1 MGSIHAEEFVIGQ
14 NFGNHE
20 REMMD
25 RFKWMVGPS
34 YEFSGQFH
42 AEEGFVVWQPI
53 AAQNARPGA
62 QLRLREAFDVE
73 PAGAGVRCECEGCN
87 AA

>member
-1 MGSIHAEEFVIGQ
+1 MHAEEFVIGS
-14 NFGNHE
+14 NFGNNE
-20 REMMD
+20 RDDGSVQMD
-25 RFKWMVGPS
+25 GPS